1 MPAISVKNLTKKFRL
16 VTAVDNLSFEV
27 QENHVVGIL
36 GPNGSG
42 KTSTIRMLVGLSKPT
57 RGTIEI
63 AGSRVEFGKSTLATH
78 KVGYLPELPSMYD
91 WMSGYEYL
99 LFIAKSFGLSRKTR
113 NIRIKELVKLVDLES
128 AIDRRIG
135 TYSSGMKQRLGIAQ
149 ALIND
154 PKVLIMDEP
163 VSALDPIGRK
173 EILNL
178 IKKLKKNRTIL
189 LSTHIL
195 TDVDRICDD
204 VIIINHGELI
214 TASPL
219 AQLKAKYAL
228 PILEVDFTKNPRL
241 IIKAIRACK
250 WANKVTQY
258 GNRLRIWVT
267 DESVIEKNVPLKFF
281 AKQSVGINRYTIC
294 SPEAEDIFMRLLEK
308 E

>member
-1 MPAISVKNLTKKFRL
+1 MSAISIKNLTKKFRL
-16 VTAVDNLSFEV
+16 VTAVDNLSFDIE
-27 QENHVVGIL
+27 ENHIVGLL

-42 KTSTIRMLVGLSKPT
+42 KTSTIRMIVGLSKPT
-57 RGTIEI
+57 RGTIHI
-63 AGSRVEFGKSTLATH
+63 AGTKVEFGQNSPAAH
-78 KVGYLPELPSMYD
+78 KIGYLPELPSMYD

-99 LFIAKSFGLSRKTR
+99 MFVAKTFKLSRKTR
-113 NIRIKELVKLVDLES
+113 SLRIRELVKLVDLEK

-173 EILNL
+173 EVLNL

-214 TASPL
+214 IASPL

-228 PILEVDFTKNPRL
+228 PILEVEFKKNPRL
-241 IIKAIRACK
+241 IVKSIKASK
-250 WANKVTQY
+250 WANKVTQV
-258 GNRLRIWVT
+258 GNRLRIWIT
-267 DESVIEKNVPLKFF
+267 DESVIEKNIPLKFL
-281 AKQSVGINRYTIC
+281 AKQNIGIGRYTIC

-308 E
+308 D

>member
-258 GNRLRIWVT
+258 GNRLRIWVV

-281 AKQSVGINRYTIC
+281 AKQSVGVNRYTIC

>member
-1 MPAISVKNLTKKFRL
+1 MSAISIKNLTKKFRL
-16 VTAVDNLSFEV
+16 VTAVDNLSFDIE
-27 QENHVVGIL
+27 ENHIVGLL

-42 KTSTIRMLVGLSKPT
+42 KTSTIRMIVGLSKPT
-57 RGTIEI
+57 RGTIRI
-63 AGSRVEFGKSTLATH
+63 AGTKVEFGQNSPAAH
-78 KVGYLPELPSMYD
+78 KIGYLPELPSMYD

-99 LFIAKSFGLSRKTR
+99 MFVAKTFKLSRKTR
-113 NIRIKELVKLVDLES
+113 SLRIRELVKLVDLEK

-173 EILNL
+173 EVLNL

-228 PILEVDFTKNPRL
+228 PILEVEFKKNPRL
-241 IIKAIRACK
+241 IVKSIKASK
-250 WANKVTQY
+250 WANKVTQV
-258 GNRLRIWVT
+258 GNRLRIWIT
-267 DESVIEKNVPLKFF
+267 DESVIEKNIPLKFL
-281 AKQSVGINRYTIC
+281 AKQNIGIGRYTIC

-308 E
+308 D

>member
-1 MPAISVKNLTKKFRL
+1 MSAITVKNLTKKFRL
-16 VTAVDNLSFEV
+16 VTAVDNLSFNIE
-27 QENHVVGIL
+27 EKHVVGFL

-42 KTSTIRMLVGLSKPT
+42 KTSTIRMIVGLSKPT

-63 AGSRVEFGKSTLATH
+63 SGSKIEFGRSTLATH
-78 KVGYLPELPSMYD
+78 KIGYLPELPSMYD
-91 WMSGYEYL
+91 WMTGQEYL
-99 LFIAKSFGLSRKTR
+99 MFIAKTFGLSRKTR
-113 NIRIKELVKLVDLES
+113 SLRVRELVKLVDLES
-128 AIDRRIG
+128 SIDRRIG

-204 VIIINHGELI
+204 VIIINHGELV

-228 PILEVDFTKNPRL
+228 PILEVDFDKNPRL
-241 IIKAIRACK
+241 MVKAIKACK

-258 GNRLRIWVT
+258 GNRLKIWVT
-267 DESVIEKNVPLKFF
+267 DESVIDKNIPLKFF
-281 AKQSVGINRYTIC
+281 AKNNIGISRYAVC

>member
-1 MPAISVKNLTKKFRL
+1 MAAISVKNLTKKFRL

-27 QENHVVGIL
+27 EENHVVGFL

-42 KTSTIRMLVGLSKPT
+42 KTSTIRMLVGLSRPT
-57 RGTIEI
+57 RGRIEI
-63 AGSRVEFGKSTLATH
+63 SGSKVEFGQSTLATH
-78 KVGYLPELPSMYD
+78 KVGYLPEMPQMYD
-91 WMSGYEYL
+91 WMAGSEYL
-99 LFIAKSFGLSRKTR
+99 MFIAKTFGLSRKTR
-113 NIRIKELVKLVDLES
+113 NLRIKELVKLVDLES
-128 AIDRRIG
+128 SIDRRIG

-219 AQLKAKYAL
+219 ARLKAKYAL
-228 PILEVDFTKNPRL
+228 PILEVDFIKNPRM
-241 IIKAIRACK
+241 IIKAVRACK

-258 GNRLRIWVT
+258 GNRLRIWIT
-267 DESVIEKNVPLKFF
+267 DESAIEKNVPLKFF
-281 AKQSVGINRYTIC
+281 AKHNIGISRYTIC